1 MFLKRSEETEL
12 MDDLSFTGDEMRITL
27 KELETIN
34 RWLGGNNITISG
46 LNILLSGN
54 DTPTTI
60 ADIGCGRGDMLKL
73 MAQWAHAKG
82 LKISL
87 TGIDANRSIID
98 YAKEN
103 TVDYPEITYDCV
115 NIFSDDFQN
124 KRYDIIACSLFT
136 HHFTDEELVALLKIL
151 KNQTK
156 LGIIINDL
164 HRHWLA
170 YHSIKYITA
179 AFSGSHMIKN
189 DAPLSVL
196 RSFSREDW
204 SKILSLSGIRKYS
217 LTWKWAFRWQLIIPT
232 LNNF

>member
-1 MFLKRSEETEL
+1 
-12 MDDLSFTGDEMRITL
+12 MDDLAFTGDEMRITL

-34 RWLGGNNITISG
+34 RWLGGNSATISG
-46 LNILLSGN
+46 LNILISGN

-73 MAQWAHAKG
+73 MAKWAQTKG
-82 LKISL
+82 LKLRL

-103 TVDYPEITYDCV
+103 TIDYPEITYECL

-124 KRYDIIACSLFT
+124 KKYDIISCSLFA
-136 HHFTDEELVALLKIL
+136 HHFTDQELVALLKTL
-151 KNQTK
+151 HNQTK
-156 LGIIINDL
+156 LGIVINDL

-170 YHSIKYITA
+170 FHFIKYVTA
-179 AFSGSHMIKN
+179 AFSGSRMIKN

-196 RSFSREDW
+196 RSFTRDDW
-204 SKILSLSGIRKYS
+204 SRILSLACVKNYS
-217 LTWKWAFRWQLIIPT
+217 LAWKWAFRWQLIIRK
-232 LNNF
+232 